1 MLFPGVWCEACKPDV
16 RLFDFVS
23 ARAHADHSI
32 DVVWSDGAAAT
43 VDFLPVIDRGGWF
56 TPLRDGD
63 YFVATMKLLPEGAGL
78 TWPEEI
84 DYSAD
89 FLRQIAFPNGRA

>member
-1 MLFPGVWCEACKPDV
+1 VTLFEIAEAAAHPDHT
-16 RLFDFVS
+16 VS
-23 ARAHADHSI
+23 I
-32 DVVWSDGAAAT
+32 TWSDGVVGV
-43 VDFLPVIDRGGWF
+43 VDFLPIIDRGGWF

-63 YFVATMKLLPEGAGL
+63 YFTATMIVLPAGRGL

-89 FLRQIAFPNGRA
+89 FLRQVAFPNGMPQER

>member
-1 MLFPGVWCEACKPDV
+1 MV
-16 RLFDFVS
+16 RLFDIASAIAHPDHTVS
-23 ARAHADHSI
+23 LT
-32 DVVWSDGAAAT
+32 WTDGVSGT
-43 VDFLPVIDRGGWF
+43 VDFLPIIDRGGWF

-63 YFVATMKLLPEGAGL
+63 YFVENMVILPDGAGL

-89 FLRQIAFPNGRA
+89 FLRRAADRSGAG

>member
-1 MLFPGVWCEACKPDV
+1 MTLFEITRAVATPDHLV
-16 RLFDFVS
+16 E
-23 ARAHADHSI
+23 I
-32 DVVWSDGAAAT
+32 TWSDGLSAV
-43 VDFLPVIDRGGWF
+43 VDFLPIIDRGGWF

-63 YFVATMKLLPEGAGL
+63 IFAASMILLPGGMGL

-89 FLRQIAFPNGRA
+89 FLRQIAFPNGPPAGAGTVMG

>member
-1 MLFPGVWCEACKPDV
+1 VTLFEIAAAVAYPDHT
-16 RLFDFVS
+16 VS
-23 ARAHADHSI
+23 I
-32 DVVWSDGAAAT
+32 TWSDGVRAV
-43 VDFLPVIDRGGWF
+43 VDFLPIIDRGGWF

-63 YFVATMKLLPEGAGL
+63 YFVATMIVLPAGVGL

-89 FLRQIAFPNGRA
+89 FLRQVAFPNGLPAEP

>member
-1 MLFPGVWCEACKPDV
+1 MTLFEITQAV
-16 RLFDFVS
+16 
-23 ARAHADHSI
+23 AHADHTVSI
-32 DVVWSDGAAAT
+32 TWSDGVRGV
-43 VDFLPVIDRGGWF
+43 VDFLPIIDRGGWF

-63 YFVATMKLLPEGAGL
+63 YFVSTMIVLANGAGL

-89 FLRQIAFPNGRA
+89 FLRKAAFPYGAP

>member
-1 MLFPGVWCEACKPDV
+1 VTLFELTDAIAHPDHTV
-16 RLFDFVS
+16 T
-23 ARAHADHSI
+23 I
-32 DVVWSDGAAAT
+32 VWSDDARAT
-43 VDFLPVIDRGGWF
+43 VDFLPIVDRGGWF

-63 YFVATMKLLPEGAGL
+63 YFVSTMIVLPAGAGL

-89 FLRQIAFPNGRA
+89 FLRQIAFPNGIVPES